1 MVHIGNDWDDLLAS
15 EWIKPYYLQL
25 RAFLKREYAER
36 AIYPPAGDIFNALKY
51 SAYGETR
58 IVILGQDPYHGEG
71 QAHGLCFSVR
81 QGVAAPPSLVNIL
94 KEIEAEYNIGVSR
107 SGDLTDWARQG
118 VLLLNTALTVR
129 ANAANSHSGKGWE
142 ILTDRVITLLNERER
157 PLVFMLWGNNA
168 KSKAKLITGK
178 SHLLLTSAHPSPL
191 SASHGFFGNNHF
203 IKANDF
209 LRSHQLD
216 EVKWF

>member
-1 MVHIGNDWDDLLAS
+1 MVHIGNDWDALLAD
-15 EWIKPYYLQL
+15 EWTKPYYLQL

-36 AIYPPAGDIFNALKY
+36 VIYPPAGDIFNALKY
-51 SAYGETR
+51 SAYAETR
-58 IVILGQDPYHGEG
+58 VVILGQDPYHGEG

-81 QGVAAPPSLVNIL
+81 EVAAPPSLINIL
-94 KEIEAEYNIGVSR
+94 KEIEAEYNVGVRR
-107 SGDLTDWARQG
+107 STDLTDWARQG

-142 ILTDRVITLLNERER
+142 TLTDKIIALLNEREL

-168 KSKAKLITGK
+168 KSKTKLITNK

-191 SASHGFFGNNHF
+191 SANYGFFGNNHF

-209 LRSHQLD
+209 LRSNELD
-216 EVKWF
+216 EVQWF